1 MATNGNNSYTEIDYY
16 KSYINYIGDNDKYK
30 VEYKVFL
37 AILHDY
43 FKIMSDAIILKAADV
58 KLPSQLGTIFVRKRK
73 FKPYRN
79 HLNVDF
85 KSTNELGK
93 TVLHMNEHTNGY
105 SFMFKWEKRSM
116 AFRSSILYQL
126 VMSRDNKRR
135 LAKCIKSK
143 TTDYIEL

>member
-1 MATNGNNSYTEIDYY
+1 MATKQNNSYTEVDYY
-16 KSYINYIGDNDKYK
+16 KSYMNYIGTNKKYAID
-30 VEYKVFL
+30 YKLFSS
-37 AILHDY
+37 ILYDY
-43 FKIMSDAIILKAADV
+43 FKIISDSIILKAADV

-73 FKPYRN
+73 FKPYRRN
-79 HLNVDF
+79 LNVDF

-105 SFMFKWEKRSM
+105 SFMFKWEKRNM
-116 AFRSSILYQL
+116 AFRASTLYQL

-135 LAKCIKSK
+135 LAKCIKNK

>member
-1 MATNGNNSYTEIDYY
+1 MATKENNSYTEIDYY
-16 KSYINYIGDNDKYK
+16 KSYINYIGSNDAYRID
-30 VEYKVFL
+30 YKVFSS
-37 AILHDY
+37 ILYDY
-43 FKIMSDAIILKAADV
+43 FKIIADAIILKAADV

-105 SFMFKWEKRSM
+105 SFMFKWEKRNI

-135 LAKCIKSK
+135 LAKCIKNK